1 MLHVAGQLGAMVT
14 NEYSSTGKT
23 MFPYPFLEGALLLE
37 PHRES
42 TVTMFGASSCALQ
55 WTLTPSSPQLDPS
68 HAQSGST
75 NGNDNHLLNVFYITP
90 TKTGQYLLTVIDSC
104 SSDSGYRFTQTVW
117 VKYVRRELQ
126 SLTENDRMEFL
137 DAFHTLW
144 DVNTRDGIEKYGEKY
159 KSLYYFAVLHND
171 GGGNG
176 ICDEFHAGSGFIN
189 NHLYLGAYL
198 EQSLRLV
205 NPRVS
210 LHYMEYSKYFE
221 SDAFQSRVTTL
232 DGGTWT
238 ELMTDKW
245 FGSNDPIT
253 GEIMNSR
260 WAHQAIP
267 YMDKS
272 FFERELI
279 DENHTFFPVLDTSL

>member
-1 MLHVAGQLGAMVT
+1 M
-14 NEYSSTGKT
+14 
-23 MFPYPFLEGALLLE
+23 
-37 PHRES
+37 
-42 TVTMFGASSCALQ
+42 
-55 WTLTPSSPQLDPS
+55 DPS
-68 HAQSGST
+68 LAQSGST
-75 NGNDNHLLNVFYITP
+75 ESNHLLNVFYITP
-90 TKTGQYLLTVIDSC
+90 TKTGQYLLTVVDSC
-104 SSDSGYRFTQTVW
+104 SSDSSYRFTQTVW

-144 DVNTRDGIEKYGEKY
+144 DVNTRDGIEKYGKKY

-221 SDAFQSRVTTL
+221 SQEFQSRVTTL
-232 DGGTWT
+232 DGGRTLLVYT
-238 ELMTDKW
+238 LSKHIFSHILFSTLCQHILA
-245 FGSNDPIT
+245 FLTHPFNTLS
-253 GEIMNSR
+253 
-260 WAHQAIP
+260 
-267 YMDKS
+267 
-272 FFERELI
+272 
-279 DENHTFFPVLDTSL
+279 

>member
-205 NPRVS
+205 NPSVS
-210 LHYMEYSKYFE
+210 LHYMEYSKYFSSNE
-221 SDAFQSRVTTL
+221 FQTHVSNQL
-232 DGGTWT
+232 DGGSWT
-238 ELMTDKW
+238 
-245 FGSNDPIT
+245 GNDLTRAHIT
-253 GEIMNSR
+253 I
-260 WAHQAIP
+260 
-267 YMDKS
+267 
-272 FFERELI
+272 
-279 DENHTFFPVLDTSL
+279 